1 MVEALRFSPLTKDGM
16 PTHNDDPSRESF
28 TPASVPVS
36 DSIVVIPLMVICI
49 ALAWP
54 VTVVLTPNAG
64 QLQKT
69 SSSKVPITAHQCRE
83 IPRFIPTSFLDF
95 LWILWR
101 LAQSLRSKAQGG
113 ANR

>member
-36 DSIVVIPLMVICI
+36 DSIVVIPFMVICI

-54 VTVVLTPNAG
+54 VTVVFTPNAG
-64 QLQKT
+64 QVQET
-69 SSSKVPITAHQCRE
+69 TSSKVAITTHQCRE
-83 IPRFIPTSFLDF
+83 TPRFIPTSFLR
-95 LWILWR
+95 I
-101 LAQSLRSKAQGG
+101 SGG
-113 ANR
+113 SCGASHSSAIENF